1 MRPIL
6 VTGAAG
12 QLGAELV
19 HALAPHGRVVAT
31 GHADLDLA
39 DPSAIVATLRRI
51 DPSLIVNAAA
61 YTAVDLAEQETDRA
75 DAVNGVAP
83 GVMAEDAKR
92 LGALLVH
99 YSTDY
104 VFDGR
109 ANVPYDED
117 APARPLSAYGRSKLA
132 GERAIAA
139 SGAPALVFRTS
150 WVYGRR
156 GRNFLTTMQRLAR
169 ERPEIRVVDD
179 QTGVPNWAREL
190 ARATARLVGRGLPWL
205 AERNGLY
212 HLSAR
217 GSTTWYGFAAAIL
230 AEVPGVKVVPITTA
244 EYPTPARRPRY
255 GVLATARFE
264 RTFEFAL
271 NDWRTTL
278 VACMSSYA
286 EPGHD
291 RVGEEEP

>member
-6 VTGAAG
+6 VTGATG

-19 HALAPHGRVVAT
+19 HALAPHGAIVAT
-31 GHADLDLA
+31 RHADLDLA
-39 DPSAIVATLRRI
+39 DPAAIVATMRRVN
-51 DPSLIVNAAA
+51 PALVVNAAA
-61 YTAVDLAEQETDRA
+61 YTAVDLAEQEADRA

-83 GVMAEDAKR
+83 GVLAEEAKR
-92 LGALLVH
+92 MGALLVH

-104 VFDGR
+104 VFDG
-109 ANVPYDED
+109 AASEPYDED
-117 APARPLSAYGRSKLA
+117 APAHPLSSYGRSKLA
-132 GERAIAA
+132 GERAVAA
-139 SGAPALVFRTS
+139 SGARALVLRTS
-150 WVYGRR
+150 WVYGRS

-190 ARATARLVGRGLPWL
+190 ARATARLVGQGLPWL

-217 GSTTWYGFAAAIL
+217 GSSTWYGFARAIL
-230 AEVPGVKVVPITTA
+230 AGVPGVRVVPISTA
-244 EYPTPARRPRY
+244 EYPTPARRPSY

-264 RTFEFAL
+264 RTFGFAL
-271 NDWRTTL
+271 PDWKDSL
-278 VACMSSYA
+278 GDCLASDA
-286 EPGHD
+286 EPGPGC
-291 RVGEEEP
+291 VGEVRV